1 MKQWIIV
8 DDRTNSR
15 SAIFEEIIKA
25 NSQQQ
30 AIDIA
35 KRTWDALADADKKK
49 CDAYYVGFVNID
61 DDGCIDYN
69 TMIDMYTIK

>member
-1 MKQWIIV
+1 MKAWIIV
-8 DDRTNSR
+8 DDRINSR

-35 KRTWDALADADKKK
+35 KRTWAALSADDKKK
-49 CDAYYVGFVNID
+49 CDAYYVGFADVD
-61 DDGCIDYN
+61 EEGCIDYD
-69 TMIDMYTIK
+69 TMTDIYTIK